1 MVKCKMMTIYVL
13 TLLLC
18 VILLQ
23 SCTTFKN
30 PTGEWESEEL
40 GISLNFNRHG
50 GMNDTVSARGYIYMN
65 NEYKPIVCSMN
76 ALGGA
81 IICLREDFEKSET
94 EPRASPMAN
103 PKFLY
108 DGYFRYKGQKMLIF
122 VVERKYDSDEIVE
135 LEKKETY
142 AFIQTST

>member
-23 SCTTFKN
+23 SCTTFKR

-50 GMNDTVSARGYIYMN
+50 GMNDAVSARGYIYIN
-65 NEYKPIVCSMN
+65 NEYKPIVCSMT
-76 ALGGA
+76 ALGRA
-81 IICLREDFEKSET
+81 TIFLREDFEKRET
-94 EPRASPMAN
+94 EPMVDPN
-103 PKFLY
+103 FLY
-108 DGYFRYKGQKMLIF
+108 SGYFRYKGQKMLIF

>member
-76 ALGGA
+76 ALGEA
-81 IICLREDFEKSET
+81 IIFSREEFEKRGIDAIE
-94 EPRASPMAN
+94 E